1 MSGIVVAMPREER
14 LVIFDH
20 AEAYKAIFALCVQKQ
35 LREPPPG
42 SITGIEVRAAQSAM
56 AFQIKNPQ
64 NGAAANCEYSCEF
77 VTAALILYCRMCRI
91 PLPKRGRKA
100 VEIAGEDIILRVT
113 VDTAERAAKPVV
125 TS

>member
-1 MSGIVVAMPREER
+1 MPREER

-20 AEAYKAIFALCVQKQ
+20 AEAYKAIFTLCVQKQ

-42 SITGIEVRAAQSAM
+42 SIAAIEAMAAQSAM
-56 AFQIKNPQ
+56 VLKIMNPQ
-64 NGAAANCEYSCEF
+64 NGAAADCEYSCEF

-100 VEIAGEDIILRVT
+100 VEIAGEDIILRVRI
-113 VDTAERAAKPVV
+113 DAERTAKPVV